1 MPEANRNQPPHARL
15 LSGMA
20 IGVHSQPSDV
30 EAANRNER
38 MVASFND
45 RSAAAVD
52 VKTNMK
58 KLSLLTAVALLLAL
72 PALAESGGK
81 EITIKG
87 EGQCAKCSLKEGDKC
102 QNVVVTEK
110 NGKKTTYYLA
120 DNDVSKNFHAEVCKA
135 PKAVSVTGV
144 CKKVDSKL
152 VVTASKIQ

>member
-1 MPEANRNQPPHARL
+1 MPEANRNQCAHARL
-15 LSGMA
+15 LSAMA

-30 EAANRNER
+30 EAG
-38 MVASFND
+38 D
-45 RSAAAVD
+45 RATLMMAPFDDRRPAAANA
-52 VKTNMK
+52 KTNMK
-58 KLSLLTAVALLLAL
+58 KLSLLTAVALLLAM
-72 PALAESGGK
+72 PALAESAGK

-144 CKKVDSKL
+144 CKKVDDKL